1 MCVPLGRRVGCW
13 CAPVCEREREGE
25 REGMGISTGKYA
37 CVSAESDESDE
48 REYGV
53 RTKQIIA

>member
-1 MCVPLGRRVGCW
+1 
-13 CAPVCEREREGE
+13 
-25 REGMGISTGKYA
+25 MGISTGKYA